1 LEFDVNDIFFLL
13 IFRVV
18 DYLFKVATTDFEV
31 KLEQKFV
38 CSALFYT
45 KLERLL
51 FASLLFV

>member
-1 LEFDVNDIFFLL
+1 MEFDGNDIFFLL
-13 IFRVV
+13 IFRVF